1 MKVGKTIERGP
12 TRKTNKRVSQPESGS
27 LKNKI
32 ALKAIIKKEH
42 FMIRILIN
50 LEGLESI
57 LSHYGIRSQIRK
69 FAEEAYELQEAVIE
83 QETLQEFTEQKG
95 NFDNEHIAE
104 ELADVMVLWM
114 QIRMHYNVNIGQIEE
129 IVNEKIKRQIKRI
142 ENETSSI

>member
-1 MKVGKTIERGP
+1 
-12 TRKTNKRVSQPESGS
+12 
-27 LKNKI
+27 
-32 ALKAIIKKEH
+32 
-42 FMIRILIN
+42 MIRILIN